1 MQLLPGLFQIGGSLS
16 GLTASQVAG
25 PFDDCNVYALKIKE
39 HIVLIDCGNGETF
52 GEIEQNMLSWGLD
65 PKAIT
70 TCLLTHAH
78 YDHANAGSI
87 LKKKGITLL
96 AQSQCAD
103 AVKTGDERCCGYLYH
118 RKFQPFEVDKIVK
131 DGQQLDLH
139 GLSVEG
145 IHLPGHTQGST
156 AYMITWEGK
165 RVLFSGDVIGTLG
178 YGHFGWDGSIDF
190 DKQIYIKSLRKMAS
204 LEFDVMLPGHGLC
217 SFSRPWERVETSLNE
232 ALIQW
237 R

>member
-1 MQLLPGLFQIGGSLS
+1 MQLLPGLFQVGGSLS
-16 GLTASQVAG
+16 GLTANQIAG
-25 PFDDCNVYALKIKE
+25 PFDDGNVYALKIKE

-52 GEIEQNMLSWGLD
+52 GEIEQNMRSWGLD
-65 PKAIT
+65 SKAIT

-78 YDHANAGSI
+78 YDHAGAGSL
-87 LKKKGITLL
+87 LKKRGITLL
-96 AQSQCAD
+96 AHQECAD
-103 AVKTGDERCCGYLYH
+103 SVKTGDERCCGFLYH
-118 RKFQPFEVDKIVK
+118 RKFKPFQVDQVVE
-131 DGQQLDLH
+131 DGQKLSIH
-139 GLSVEG
+139 GLTIEV
-145 IHLPGHTQGST
+145 IHLPGHTQGCT
-156 AYMITWEGK
+156 AFMVTWEGK

-190 DKQIYIKSLRKMAS
+190 DKQVYIRSLLKMAN

-217 SFSRPWERVETSLNE
+217 SFSRPIERVETSLNE